1 MLMITMT
8 KIIHTLLWP
17 RHDDNDD
24 NDNND
29 NHSSMLWLL
38 TGKKDTGMAIKM
50 GDMHYRSDS
59 LTFSAD
65 TLR

>member
-1 MLMITMT
+1 MMI
-8 KIIHTLLWP
+8 
-17 RHDDNDD
+17 N
-24 NDNND
+24 
-29 NHSSMLWLL
+29 SSMLQLL